1 MEDLPKGQLSL
12 AKCFKPETNA
22 EALAS
27 SIERSTREAAEV
39 ETRKRQRE
47 GQPVRNAAK
56 KSAKRAGARRRDPK
70 VKGVSG
76 RTTRHMARAK
86 QPLHKPLLSII
97 ACVMVMCARRLM
109 H

>member
-1 MEDLPKGQLSL
+1 M
-12 AKCFKPETNA
+12 
-22 EALAS
+22 
-27 SIERSTREAAEV
+27 

-76 RTTRHMARAK
+76 KTTRRRK
-86 QPLHKPLLSII
+86 VILYTLL
-97 ACVMVMCARRLM
+97 ADLEAAVLW
-109 H
+109 